1 MNEKDL
7 KIIKDALNVLL
18 PSHVFSIKD
27 TKKIISLFN
36 LLKSSGIEAL
46 NEIIDPMPIIASP
59 ATSQQS
65 PYGSIIRAP
74 RDYIYRQDDT
84 SKTKVWTSDSTAP
97 NKFDA
102 SSEYFLKTSVE
113 PEPEDQQMSF
123 TKKLSQTFKD
133 IYGRRG
139 EKDRG

>member
-18 PSHVFSIKD
+18 PSHVFSFKD

-46 NEIIDPMPIIASP
+46 NEIINPMPNISSP
-59 ATSQQS
+59 ATSY
-65 PYGSIIRAP
+65 PH
-74 RDYIYRQDDT
+74 DYIYRQDET
-84 SKTKVWTSDSTAP
+84 IIWTSDSTAS

-113 PEPEDQQMSF
+113 PGPEDKQMSF